1 VLPNNALNGVPTHV
15 VLHVQHVKLLMV
27 QYVLV
32 MISQPSTPP
41 PPYGSVTQS
50 VTHVHTSVKLKNVQ
64 NGVPTPVVLH
74 VHHVKLAATTLYVL
88 VMISQPSPMSPSRTA
103 KKSQRST
110 K

>member
-32 MISQPSTPP
+32 MISQQSTPP
-41 PPYGSVTQS
+41 QQYGSVTQLA
-50 VTHVHTSVKLKNVQ
+50 THVHTSVRPKNVL

-74 VHHVKLAATTLYVL
+74 VHHVRPAATTLFAL
-88 VMISQPSPMSPSRTA
+88 VMISQPSPISKPHH
-103 KKSQRST
+103 
-110 K
+110 